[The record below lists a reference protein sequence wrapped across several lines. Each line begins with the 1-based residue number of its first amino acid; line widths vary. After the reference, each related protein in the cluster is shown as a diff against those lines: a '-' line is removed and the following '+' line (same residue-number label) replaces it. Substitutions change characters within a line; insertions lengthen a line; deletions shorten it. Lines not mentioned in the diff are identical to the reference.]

1 MGYTNRY
8 TWFIGNCNEKDWI
21 KGLKVSKK
29 TGNVIFRGLKND
41 EILIAIFKI
50 AHAGLK
56 KWAT

>member
-1 MGYTNRY
+1 M
-8 TWFIGNCNEKDWI
+8 FIGNLNEKDWI
-21 KGLKVSKK
+21 KGLKVPKK
-29 TGNVIFRGLKND
+29 TGNVIFRGLKKD